1 MDMLRIQPSTNSSS
15 NETMDNAKRIWN
27 MLDELASSDPTAYK

>member
-1 MDMLRIQPSTNSSS
+1 MDMLRLQSSINSSS
-15 NETMDNAKRIWN
+15 NDTMDKAKRVWN

>member
-1 MDMLRIQPSTNSSS
+1 MDMLRIQPPANSSS
-15 NETMDNAKRIWN
+15 NETADKAKRIWN